1 MITMS
6 NFGSNGRLG
15 NQLFQYAFM
24 FSLSK
29 QNNYEMCLPSTNSN
43 FYKNY
48 DLYSESNSFFDC
60 FYSNVFIFEKNI
72 THNRFKEKSFHYDIN
87 FPNYID
93 NCDYS
98 GYYQSYKYFKEYK
111 KELIESLKFKQKNT
125 IKSELDYSN
134 IVSIHIRRRDYV
146 NNKIHETFSFD
157 FLNTSKKHFNNKKYL
172 VFSDD
177 IEWCK
182 KMNIGDYYA
191 ENNNDCIDL
200 YQMTLCKSSIIANS
214 SFSWWGAYL
223 SEKEKV
229 IAPKLWFNN
238 NKNVNDLY
246 CDNWIK
252 L

>member
-29 QNNYEMCLPSTNSN
+29 QNNYEMCLPSTNIN
-43 FYKNY
+43 YYQNYNYYK
-48 DLYSESNSFFDC
+48 SNSFFDC
-60 FYSNVFIFEKNI
+60 FESNVSLCQKNI
-72 THNRFKEKSFHYDIN
+72 TQNKFKEKSFHYDIN

-98 GYYQSYKYFKEYK
+98 GYYQSYKYFKQYK
-111 KELIESLKFKQKNT
+111 KELIESLKFKQKNIT
-125 IKSELDYSN
+125 KSELDYSK
-134 IVSIHIRRRDYV
+134 IVSIHIRRGDYV
-146 NNKIHETFSFD
+146 NNKTHETFSFE
-157 FLNTSKKHFNNKKYL
+157 FLNTSKKHFDNKKYL

-191 ENNNDCIDL
+191 ENNNDCLDL

-229 IAPKLWFNN
+229 IAPKKWFNN
-238 NKNVNDLY
+238 NSNVDDLY
-246 CDNWIK
+246 CDGWIK

>member
-29 QNNYEMCLPSTNSN
+29 QNNYEMCLPSTNIN
-43 FYKNY
+43 YYQNYK
-48 DLYSESNSFFDC
+48 SNSFFDC
-60 FYSNVFIFEKNI
+60 FESNVSLCQKNI
-72 THNRFKEKSFHYDIN
+72 TQNKFKEKFFHYDIN

-98 GYYQSYKYFKEYK
+98 GYYQSYKYFKQYK

-134 IVSIHIRRRDYV
+134 IVSIHIRRGDYV
-146 NNKIHETFSFD
+146 NNKTHETFSFE
-157 FLNTSKKHFNNKKYL
+157 FLNTSKKHFDNKKYL

-191 ENNNDCIDL
+191 ENNNDCLDL

-229 IAPKLWFNN
+229 IAPKKWFNN
-238 NKNVNDLY
+238 NKNVDDLY
-246 CDNWIK
+246 CDGWIK

>member
-29 QNNYEMCLPSTNSN
+29 QNNYEMCLPSTNIN
-43 FYKNY
+43 YYQNYNYYK
-48 DLYSESNSFFDC
+48 SNSSLC
-60 FYSNVFIFEKNI
+60 QKNI
-72 THNRFKEKSFHYDIN
+72 TQNKFKEKFFHYDIN

-98 GYYQSYKYFKEYK
+98 GYYQSYKYFKQYK
-111 KELIESLKFKQKNT
+111 KELIESLKFKQKNIT
-125 IKSELDYSN
+125 KSELDYSK
-134 IVSIHIRRRDYV
+134 IVSIHIRRGDYV
-146 NNKIHETFSFD
+146 NNKTHETFSFE
-157 FLNTSKKHFNNKKYL
+157 FLNTSKKHFDNKKYL

-229 IAPKLWFNN
+229 IAPKKWFNN
-238 NKNVNDLY
+238 NSNVDDLY
-246 CDNWIK
+246 CDGWIK

>member
-29 QNNYEMCLPSTNSN
+29 ENNYQMCLPSSNSN

-48 DLYSESNSFFDC
+48 DLYFESNSFFDC
-60 FYSNVFIFEKNI
+60 FESNVSLCQKNI
-72 THNRFKEKSFHYDIN
+72 TQNKFKEKSFDYDIN

-98 GYYQSYKYFKEYK
+98 GYYQSYKYFKKYK
-111 KELIESLKFKQKNT
+111 KELIESLKFKQKNI
-125 IKSELDYSN
+125 IKSELDYSK
-134 IVSIHIRRRDYV
+134 IVSIHIRRGDYV
-146 NNKIHETFSFD
+146 NNKTHETFSFE
-157 FLNTSKKHFNNKKYL
+157 FLNTSKKHFDNKKYL

-191 ENNNDCIDL
+191 ENNNDCLDL

-229 IAPKLWFNN
+229 IAPKKWFN
-238 NKNVNDLY
+238 NKNVDDLY
-246 CDNWIK
+246 CDDWIK